1 MTMLFSGQLP
11 TRNWH
16 IMKSSNTHCEGIM
29 KVPINEV
36 TLDCTPWW
44 PIITWS
50 SHDMKDSPTHEKVY
64 YSLKISNH

>member
-29 KVPINEV
+29 KVPIIEV
-36 TLDCTPWW
+36 ALESAPWW

-50 SHDMKDSPTHEKVY
+50 SHDTKDSPTHEK
-64 YSLKISNH
+64 SLLFTKN